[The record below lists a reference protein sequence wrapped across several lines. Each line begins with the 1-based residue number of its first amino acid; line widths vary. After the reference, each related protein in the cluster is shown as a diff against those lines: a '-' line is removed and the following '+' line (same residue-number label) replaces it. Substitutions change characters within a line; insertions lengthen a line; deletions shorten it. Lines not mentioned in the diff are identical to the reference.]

1 MSAMARIAE
10 AGWALVVPLK
20 RLERA
25 KTRLA
30 VGGARRAQLALA
42 MGSDAV
48 AAALAV
54 GAVGGLLVVTDDPV
68 VEARAQSLGA
78 DVMATGGGLNE
89 ALALGA
95 LEAARRWPG
104 LRVAA
109 LAADLPSLRPEE
121 LREALADAEAA
132 GRSCVGDSARLGTT
146 LLAAAR
152 GAALD
157 PAFGEASLAR
167 HVASGATELTGGW
180 PGLRLDVDTADDL
193 AAAIRLGVGP
203 HTAEALA

>member
-1 MSAMARIAE
+1 MTE

-30 VGGARRAQLALA
+30 VAGARRAQLALA
-42 MGSDAV
+42 MGSDTV

-68 VEARAQSLGA
+68 VEARARSLGA
-78 DVMATGGGLNE
+78 AVLASAEGLNE
-89 ALALGA
+89 ALAQGA
-95 LEAARRWPG
+95 LEAGRRWPG

-109 LAADLPSLRPEE
+109 LAADLPSLRPGE
-121 LREALADAEAA
+121 LAAALAGAEEA
-132 GRSCVGDSARLGTT
+132 GRSCVGDSARFGTT

-152 GAALD
+152 GGALD
-157 PAFGEASLAR
+157 PAFGEASFAR
-167 HVASGATELTGGW
+167 HVAGGATPLTGGW

-193 AAAIRLGVGP
+193 AAAVRLGVGP